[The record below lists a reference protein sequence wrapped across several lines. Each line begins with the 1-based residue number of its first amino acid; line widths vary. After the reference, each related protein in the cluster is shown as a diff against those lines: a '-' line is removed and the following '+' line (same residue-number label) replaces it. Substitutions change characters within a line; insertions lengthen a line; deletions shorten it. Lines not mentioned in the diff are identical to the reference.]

1 MAEQPRILDT
11 EALKGLAHPLRVALL
26 DALSTY
32 GPATASK
39 LADRLGESSGA
50 TSYHLRQLEKNG
62 LVREVKGR
70 GSGRERWWERV
81 PGGIVLRGYDFPPES
96 VERAAS
102 DMILSEWLRN
112 QRQIVNDY
120 LSRGESLLSR
130 EWFEAGIMDITN
142 LRLTLDQL
150 RRLND
155 ELEALVKPYVEL
167 SRAQTEPGARPV
179 QLQINGIPIVDGE
192 PIPRPADVG
201 GADENSR

>member
-1 MAEQPRILDT
+1 MADQSRVLDT

-39 LADRLGESSGA
+39 LGERLGESSGA

-62 LVREVKGR
+62 LVREVEGR

-81 PGGIVLRGYDFPPES
+81 PGGITLRGYDFAPES

-102 DMILSEWLRN
+102 DMILSEWVRN

-120 LSRGESLLSR
+120 LSRGEVLLSHD
-130 EWFEAGIMDITN
+130 WFEAGIMDISN
-142 LRLTLDQL
+142 LRLTLAQL

-155 ELEALVKPYVEL
+155 ELQELVKPYIKI

-179 QLQINGIPIVDGE
+179 QLQINGIPIVDAE
-192 PIPRPADVG
+192 PIPGPVDVG
-201 GADENSR
+201 GAEENS

>member
-1 MAEQPRILDT
+1 MAEQQRILDT

-62 LVREVKGR
+62 LVHEVQGR
-70 GSGRERWWERV
+70 GTGRERWWDRV
-81 PGGIVLRGYDFPPES
+81 PGGITLRGYDFAPES
-96 VERAAS
+96 AERAAS
-102 DMILSEWLRN
+102 NLILAEWVRN

-120 LSRGESLLSR
+120 LGRGDVLLSHD
-130 EWFEAGIMDITN
+130 WFEAGIMDTVN
-142 LRLTLDQL
+142 LRLTLAQL
-150 RRLND
+150 RRLAS
-155 ELEALVKPYVEL
+155 EVEELVKPYIQI

-179 QLQINGIPIVDGE
+179 QLQINGIPIVDAE
-192 PIPRPADVG
+192 PIPGPADVG
-201 GADENSR
+201 GPDEDS

>member
-1 MAEQPRILDT
+1 MADQSRILDT

-39 LADRLGESSGA
+39 LGERLGESSGA

-62 LVREVKGR
+62 LVREVEGR

-81 PGGIVLRGYDFPPES
+81 PGGISLRGHDFAPES
-96 VERAAS
+96 AERAAS
-102 DMILSEWLRN
+102 DMILSEWVRN

-120 LSRGESLLSR
+120 LARGEVLLSR
-130 EWFEAGIMDITN
+130 DWFEAGIMDTSN

-150 RRLND
+150 RRLSD
-155 ELEALVKPYVEL
+155 ELQSVIDRYIAL
-167 SRAQTEPGARPV
+167 SRTQDEPGARPV
-179 QLQINGIPIVDGE
+179 QLQINGIPIVDAE
-192 PIPRPADVG
+192 PIPGRVDVG
-201 GADENSR
+201 GSEKNS